1 MKDRIVTAAEHVFAQ
16 MGTEKAT
23 LRDITA
29 LAKVNVAAVSG
40 KRLKYQDYRFSVAPM
55 MDWTESSSF
64 STS

>member
-29 LAKVNVAAVSG
+29 RAKGERCGRVG
-40 KRLKYQDYRFSVAPM
+40 
-55 MDWTESSSF
+55 
-64 STS
+64 